1 MVFLDKNSEKKIYRV
16 LTTIVGLSSYN
27 SRYICKK
34 FGFQKECTFKDLD
47 NSDFEQLRNYL
58 TNNFFLEK
66 LLKEQISKHVQKKID
81 LGIYQGK
88 RHNLGYPVRGQRTL
102 SNGKTQ
108 KKLHKFRFHY
118 ASELFTH
125 AFFKNQRKSK
135 NSKKLA
141 KIKKQKEEKVKKQEQ
156 QKAYRNQMV
165 FNNSIKQ
172 RLKNKEKEKED
183 NVAYLKKLEKIKAE
197 RQKQVQN
204 KFIKAHKEAQK
215 THPYFINIMKAKVK
229 KKQKKK

>member
-1 MVFLDKNSEKKIYRV
+1 MGVSVLYLMVKPK
-16 LTTIVGLSSYN
+16 
-27 SRYICKK
+27 
-34 FGFQKECTFKDLD
+34 
-47 NSDFEQLRNYL
+47 
-58 TNNFFLEK
+58 
-66 LLKEQISKHVQKKID
+66 
-81 LGIYQGK
+81 
-88 RHNLGYPVRGQRTL
+88 
-102 SNGKTQ
+102 

-141 KIKKQKEEKVKKQEQ
+141 KIKKEKVKKQEQ

-165 FNNSIKQ
+165 VNNSIKQ
-172 RLKNKEKEKED
+172 RLKNKEKAKED

-229 KKQKKK
+229 KK

>member
-1 MVFLDKNSEKKIYRV
+1 MVFLDRNSEKKIYQV
-16 LTTIVGLSSYN
+16 LINIVGLSSSN
-27 SRYICKK
+27 SRFICKK
-34 FGFQKECTFKDLD
+34 FGFQKVCTFKDLD
-47 NSDFEQLRNYL
+47 SSDFEQLRNYL
-58 TNNFFLEK
+58 INNFFLEK
-66 LLKEQISKHVQKKID
+66 ILREQISKNVKKKID

-125 AFFKNQRKSK
+125 TFFQNQRKSK

-141 KIKKQKEEKVKKQEQ
+141 RIKKQKEEKVKKQEQ
-156 QKAYRNQMV
+156 QKAYRNQMIV
-165 FNNSIKQ
+165 NNSIRQ
-172 RLKNKEKEKED
+172 NIKNKEQEKED
-183 NVAYLKKLEKIKAE
+183 NAAYLKKLEKIKAE

-215 THPYFINIMKAKVK
+215 NSSLFYEYYEVSS
-229 KKQKKK
+229 

>member
-1 MVFLDKNSEKKIYRV
+1 M
-16 LTTIVGLSSYN
+16 G
-27 SRYICKK
+27 
-34 FGFQKECTFKDLD
+34 
-47 NSDFEQLRNYL
+47 
-58 TNNFFLEK
+58 
-66 LLKEQISKHVQKKID
+66 
-81 LGIYQGK
+81 
-88 RHNLGYPVRGQRTL
+88 RTL

-141 KIKKQKEEKVKKQEQ
+141 KIEK

-172 RLKNKEKEKED
+172 RLKNKEKERED

-204 KFIKAHKEAQK
+204 KFIKAHKEA
-215 THPYFINIMKAKVK
+215 
-229 KKQKKK
+229 

>member
-1 MVFLDKNSEKKIYRV
+1 MKQQIKCPHCN
-16 LTTIVGLSSYN
+16 
-27 SRYICKK
+27 
-34 FGFQKECTFKDLD
+34 KEF
-47 NSDFEQLRNYL
+47 SIEQVY
-58 TNNFFLEK
+58 
-66 LLKEQISKHVQKKID
+66 KHENEEF
-81 LGIYQGK
+81 
-88 RHNLGYPVRGQRTL
+88 R
-102 SNGKTQ
+102 
-108 KKLHKFRFHY
+108 KKL
-118 ASELFTH
+118 E
-125 AFFKNQRKSK
+125 
-135 NSKKLA
+135 
-141 KIKKQKEEKVKKQEQ
+141 KQEQ

>member
-1 MVFLDKNSEKKIYRV
+1 M
-16 LTTIVGLSSYN
+16 
-27 SRYICKK
+27 
-34 FGFQKECTFKDLD
+34 GFQKRCTVKDLD
-47 NSDFEQLRNYL
+47 SLDLEYLKNYL
-58 TNNFFLEK
+58 TNNF
-66 LLKEQISKHVQKKID
+66 LLGKSLTDQINKNVKNKID
-81 LGIYQGK
+81 LGTYKGK

-102 SNGKTQ
+102 SSGKTQ
-108 KKLHKFRFHY
+108 RKLHKFRFHY

-156 QKAYRNQMV
+156 QNAYRNQMV
-165 FNNSIKQ
+165 VNNSIKQ
-172 RLKNKEKEKED
+172 RLKNKEKAKED

-229 KKQKKK
+229 KKQKKNYINLMNYEGLPEVFEYLSKRYWYY